1 MLTIFSDDHRLQAA
15 KAELDAGTMK
25 PAVERPERAD
35 MILRHVREAKLGPVE
50 GPVSFGTGPLERI
63 HTIAYLSFLR
73 TAFDEWQ
80 ERYGTSDALAIN
92 WAVRGLRQIIP
103 EAIDGKLGY
112 FGGDAGTPITAG
124 TWQAATSSA
133 AVALTGAWRLKDGDP
148 VFALCRPPGH
158 HASRDVFQ
166 GYCFLNNAAIAAQ
179 WLRDAGA
186 DRVAVLDVDYH
197 HGNGT
202 QEIFFD
208 RDDVLFVSIHAD
220 PRTEFPYFLGHVD
233 ETGAGRGDGFNLN
246 LPLPWATRWEG
257 YAAAL
262 EKATAAVAEYAPD
275 ALVVS
280 FGADIYRN
288 DPICRFFLDTPDF
301 ARIGEAIGRLRLPTL
316 VVMEGGYAVE
326 ALGVNTVTFLEG
338 LLQTAR

>member
-1 MLTIFSDDHRLQAA
+1 MLTIYSDDHRLHAA

-50 GPVSFGTGPLERI
+50 GPDSFGTGPLEQV

-73 TAFDEWQ
+73 SAFDEWT
-80 ERYGTSDALAIN
+80 ERYGTSDAFAIN

-124 TWQAATSSA
+124 TWQAATASA
-133 AVALTGAWRLKDGDP
+133 AVALTGAWRLRDGDP

-202 QEIFFD
+202 QEIFYD
-208 RDDVLFVSIHAD
+208 RGDVMVVSIHAD
-220 PRTEFPYFLGHVD
+220 PRMEFPYFLGHVD
-233 ETGAGRGDGFNLN
+233 ETGAGAGEGFNLN
-246 LPLPWATRWEG
+246 LPLPWATGWEG

-262 EKATAAVAEYAPD
+262 QKAAAVLTDYAPD

-280 FGADIYRN
+280 FGADTYRE
-288 DPICRFFLDTPDF
+288 DPISRFLLDTPDF
-301 ARIGEAIGRLRLPTL
+301 GRIGEAIGALRLPTL
-316 VVMEGGYAVE
+316 VVMEGGYAVD
-326 ALGVNTVTFLEG
+326 ALGRNTVTFLQG
-338 LLQTAR
+338 LLQRAR

>member
-50 GPVSFGTGPLERI
+50 GPESFGTGPLERV

-73 TAFDEWQ
+73 TAFDEWR

-186 DRVAVLDVDYH
+186 GRVAVLDVDYH

-233 ETGAGRGDGFNLN
+233 ETGRRPRRRLQPQPAAPLGDPVGGLRRGAGKGDR
-246 LPLPWATRWEG
+246 PRWRTTRRTRWSCRS
-257 YAAAL
+257 APTS
-262 EKATAAVAEYAPD
+262 TAM
-275 ALVVS
+275 
-280 FGADIYRN
+280 I
-288 DPICRFFLDTPDF
+288 RFP
-301 ARIGEAIGRLRLPTL
+301 ASSSRLRTSP
-316 VVMEGGYAVE
+316 GS
-326 ALGVNTVTFLEG
+326 
-338 LLQTAR
+338 ARRSAG